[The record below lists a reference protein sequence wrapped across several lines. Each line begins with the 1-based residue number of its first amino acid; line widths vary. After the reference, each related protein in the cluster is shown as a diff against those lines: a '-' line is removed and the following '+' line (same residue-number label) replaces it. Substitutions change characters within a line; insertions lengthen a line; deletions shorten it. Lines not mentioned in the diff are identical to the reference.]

1 MLHFSLWNGGNKE
14 NWIQNSS
21 LVQEFGFHGISKD
34 LVIMTLLSNAHSRH
48 LCQNLVEY
56 SFYFIIHNKTYK
68 DVLGES
74 FLGLLMLKWFLTITL
89 SKARIS
95 FLVTVRAFW
104 SWLDN
109 PDHLVL
115 KVWSAVGLI
124 SWSSMVSDWHSLVN
138 SFNIH
143 RYCVCHKYILFNFS
157 CHIMTDIYMQVH
169 EWASVHVG
177 GVFFIIL
184 NSYTLTFLFIF
195 SFTATTQMLK
205 WWILE
210 PGFCSV
216 SQYPSSCWSLLG
228 SGCIGCSWVA
238 SEFKLF
244 KKYGFQKQGVFDFIR
259 MGLIKALL
267 VVNDKS

>member
-169 EWASVHVG
+169 AWASVHVG
-177 GVFFIIL
+177 GVFYHSELLHTDIFIYFFL
-184 NSYTLTFLFIF
+184 YSHYPNAEVVNFGTWFLF
-195 SFTATTQMLK
+195 SFPISLIMLVLTWFWMHWLFLGCK
-205 WWILE
+205 WVQVVQKVWI
-210 PGFCSV
+210 PKA
-216 SQYPSSCWSLLG
+216 
-228 SGCIGCSWVA
+228 GCLW
-238 SEFKLF
+238 L
-244 KKYGFQKQGVFDFIR
+244 Y
-259 MGLIKALL
+259 
-267 VVNDKS
+267 

>member
-169 EWASVHVG
+169 AWASVHVG
-177 GVFFIIL
+177 GVFLSFW
-184 NSYTLTFLFIF
+184 TLTHWHFYLFFPLQPLPKCRSGEFWNLVFVQFPNIPHHVGPYLVLD
-195 SFTATTQMLK
+195 ALAVLGLQ
-205 WWILE
+205 
-210 PGFCSV
+210 V
-216 SQYPSSCWSLLG
+216 SSSCSKSMDSKSRVSLTLLE
-228 SGCIGCSWVA
+228 WV
-238 SEFKLF
+238 
-244 KKYGFQKQGVFDFIR
+244 
-259 MGLIKALL
+259 LL
-267 VVNDKS
+267 KHF